1 MLNLAGREAGT
12 TGTFLP
18 PGQGGSTASKPDD
31 REALLEVRDLRLG
44 FTREGV
50 REEVGLAVDGVGFS
64 LEGGKTLCLVGES
77 GCGKSVA
84 ALHLLRLL
92 PSPPAKILGGTVRF
106 KGQDLGALSE
116 TELNRIR
123 GDRICM
129 IFQDPMSSLNPVMR
143 IGAQMGEGLRLHRG
157 LSARAAAR
165 EVEAVLERV
174 GMPDPA
180 GVAREFPH
188 RLSGGMRQRVMIGMA
203 VLPGPDLIIADEA
216 TTALDAVT
224 GKRILDLLRSLTES
238 SGASLLFIT
247 HDLGIVARIAD
258 DTAVMYAG
266 RIVEYGPTGALLAKP
281 VHPYTVG
288 LLRSSPANLTRNSS
302 PPRGSPARSGRSAD
316 IPFRERRRR
325 LAAIPGAV
333 PGIWDRPAGCSF
345 HPRCAYAVQRCS
357 EEDPLLRDAGGT
369 FSRCAAGAHSGDRP

>member
-1 MLNLAGREAGT
+1 VLNADG
-12 TGTFLP
+12 
-18 PGQGGSTASKPDD
+18 
-31 REALLEVRDLRLG
+31 REALLEARDLRLG
-44 FTREGV
+44 FGREGA
-50 REEVGLAVDGVGFS
+50 REEIGLAVDGMSFS
-64 LEGGKTLCLVGES
+64 LERGRTLCLVGES

-92 PSPPAKILGGTVRF
+92 PSPPARILGGAVRF
-106 KGQDLGALSE
+106 KGQDMGTLSA

-143 IGAQMGEGLRLHRG
+143 IGEQMSEGLRLHRG
-157 LSARAAAR
+157 LSARAAGK

-174 GMPDPA
+174 GMADPA
-180 GVAREFPH
+180 AVAREFPH

-266 RIVEYGPTGALLAKP
+266 RIVEYGPTGAVLSKP

-288 LLRSSPANLTRNSS
+288 LLRSSPANIMRS
-302 PPRGSPARSGRSAD
+302 PYFHRGFPARSGQKAAA
-316 IPFRERRRR
+316 PFRERRRR

-333 PGIWDRPAGCSF
+333 PGIWDRPPGCAF
-345 HPRCAYAVQRCS
+345 HPRCAFATQRCS
-357 EEDPLLRDAGGT
+357 EADPPLRDAGGT
-369 FSRCAAGAHSGDRP
+369 FSRCAAGAHSEDGA